1 MRAYRRPREAEEE
14 ESAYVSMTDM
24 TVGFLFIVMLMM
36 AYFATQF
43 GATDTVARDLYERVL
58 MERDEARTERDQLKR
73 DLDEAEAD
81 RNRLLEQLALAN
93 ARIAELERMLSQLS
107 VRNPLEAYLSQ
118 AAAERRRVLE
128 RLRDSLSVPPGLFVE
143 VTDEGDALRF
153 TGEGMFRSN
162 SAELS
167 SDAHR
172 VVEELGTLL
181 DEAI

>member
-81 RNRLLEQLALAN
+81 RNRLLEQLNNHNVHFLYAPHA
-93 ARIAELERMLSQLS
+93 
-107 VRNPLEAYLSQ
+107 P
-118 AAAERRRVLE
+118 
-128 RLRDSLSVPPGLFVE
+128 
-143 VTDEGDALRF
+143 
-153 TGEGMFRSN
+153 
-162 SAELS
+162 
-167 SDAHR
+167 
-172 VVEELGTLL
+172 
-181 DEAI
+181 